1 MIVQLNNLYRH
12 HSTIRKKINEA
23 ISNTIN
29 KSKYIAGSEV
39 SLFEK
44 QFSNLNQSKYCI
56 SCGNGTDAL
65 YIILKSLNLKK
76 GDEIITTSHSWI
88 STSEVITSAGAKV
101 IFCDTKKDSFN
112 ICPKQIKKKIT
123 KKTKGLIIVHL
134 HGNPCDMDQILQIT
148 KKNKIFLIEDCS
160 QAHGAVYQNKKVGS
174 FGDISTWSFCTDK
187 IISTGGEGG
196 LISTNKKKLWLK
208 SWSLKDHGKNYMS
221 CFFKKHKTGFKWLHD
236 NLGSNHRMT
245 EIQAHLGRE
254 QLKTLDKNINIRNL
268 IANLYLDGLKNYYQ
282 KFDVLIK
289 PNFKCQ
295 SCPLKKNIENCNK
308 CVHSFYRLNLF
319 VNKKK
324 INQIKLVE
332 LLNKKMIDC
341 SIGACPEI
349 YREKIFKKYK
359 FSPKKR
365 LSNAKLLGETSIV
378 FPINPQKSLNK
389 VNLEIMY
396 IKKILS
402 KFI

>member
-1 MIVQLNNLYRH
+1 MKIYSKKSINKIKSILSSGKVNYWNGNEGKKFEREFSNYIGNKYSVAVSNGSVALEIALKTLGLKKKDQVIVSSRSFVISASCVLNLGLKPVFADVDHNGNLN
-12 HSTIRKKINEA
+12 I
-23 ISNTIN
+23 NTIKKAYN
-29 KSKYIAGSEV
+29 
-39 SLFEK
+39 
-44 QFSNLNQSKYCI
+44 SNVKAI
-56 SCGNGTDAL
+56 
-65 YIILKSLNLKK
+65 
-76 GDEIITTSHSWI
+76 
-88 STSEVITSAGAKV
+88 
-101 IFCDTKKDSFN
+101 
-112 ICPKQIKKKIT
+112 
-123 KKTKGLIIVHL
+123 IIVHL
-134 HGNPCDMDQILQIT
+134 NGLACDLQPIVKFV

>member
-1 MIVQLNNLYRH
+1 MKIYSKKSINKIKSILSSGKVNYWNGNEGKKFEREFSNYIGNKYSVAVSNGSVALEIALKTLGLKKKDQVIVSSRSFVISASCVLNLGLKPVFADVDHNGNLN
-12 HSTIRKKINEA
+12 I
-23 ISNTIN
+23 NTIKKAYN
-29 KSKYIAGSEV
+29 
-39 SLFEK
+39 
-44 QFSNLNQSKYCI
+44 SNVKAI
-56 SCGNGTDAL
+56 
-65 YIILKSLNLKK
+65 
-76 GDEIITTSHSWI
+76 
-88 STSEVITSAGAKV
+88 
-101 IFCDTKKDSFN
+101 
-112 ICPKQIKKKIT
+112 
-123 KKTKGLIIVHL
+123 IIVHL
-134 HGNPCDMDQILQIT
+134 NGLACDLQPIVKFV

-245 EIQAHLGRE
+245 EIQAYLGRE

-359 FSPKKR
+359 LSPKKR